1 MGKGGQGRR
10 RSGGQLSAPGD
21 NLYALLESG
30 FSKARDAVCLE
41 LEDGRHYTYADLD
54 AESARYASLLTSLG
68 LKRGERVAAQ
78 IEKSPEAVFLYL
90 GCLRAGMV
98 YLPLNTAYQE
108 GEIAHFVSDAEPKV
122 AFCRAPA
129 RGWFKGVPNLPAL
142 DDAAAQPARFETVA
156 SASDDLACIIYTSG
170 TTGRPKGAMVTHGNL
185 GSNARVLHAYWKFRP
200 GDVLLHTLPLFH
212 VHGLFVALHTALL
225 NASRMIFQL
234 RFDAQQV
241 LRKLPRASLFM
252 GVPTYYVRLL
262 AEPGLSKE
270 TCAGMRLFVS
280 GSAPLTLE
288 TFDEFRRRTGHAIL
302 ERYGMTETGM
312 NTSNPYGGE
321 RRGGTV
327 GVPLPGVGVRV
338 VDDADLPVAAGDTGH
353 VQVRGP
359 NVMPGYWKLPD
370 KNKEEFTPDGFFRT
384 GDLGSFDADGYLSI
398 VGRAKDMVI
407 SGGYNVYPR
416 EIEMLL
422 AELPG
427 VHESAVFGVPHPDF
441 GEAVVAAIVSGPGAA
456 LTEERV
462 IAYVKGRLANFKV
475 PKRVLFVRE
484 LPRNAMGKVLKN
496 VLREEYRGSAT

>member
-1 MGKGGQGRR
+1 
-10 RSGGQLSAPGD
+10 
-21 NLYALLESG
+21 
-30 FSKARDAVCLE
+30 
-41 LEDGRHYTYADLD
+41 
-54 AESARYASLLTSLG
+54 
-68 LKRGERVAAQ
+68 
-78 IEKSPEAVFLYL
+78 
-90 GCLRAGMV
+90 
-98 YLPLNTAYQE
+98 
-108 GEIAHFVSDAEPKV
+108 
-122 AFCRAPA
+122 
-129 RGWFKGVPNLPAL
+129 
-142 DDAAAQPARFETVA
+142 
-156 SASDDLACIIYTSG
+156 
-170 TTGRPKGAMVTHGNL
+170 
-185 GSNARVLHAYWKFRP
+185 
-200 GDVLLHTLPLFH
+200 
-212 VHGLFVALHTALL
+212 
-225 NASRMIFQL
+225 
-234 RFDAQQV
+234 
-241 LRKLPRASLFM
+241 M